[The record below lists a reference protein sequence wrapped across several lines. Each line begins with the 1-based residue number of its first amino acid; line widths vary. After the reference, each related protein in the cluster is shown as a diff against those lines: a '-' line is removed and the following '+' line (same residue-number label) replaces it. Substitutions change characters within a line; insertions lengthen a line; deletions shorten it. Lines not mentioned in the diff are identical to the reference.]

1 MADDD
6 GLSVR
11 TPTKSEMNTFK
22 VLANL
27 DFADLR
33 RAEPSSEAWT
43 GQKDSTKDL
52 KDMAKDPRRD
62 TTRDPRGDRQDAKS
76 EKSETWMASSLP
88 PTPKLNAA
96 RPARADAGR
105 TEDDDTESDGS
116 YERGRGD
123 RRRKDHDEDDD
134 ESESSYERGHRRY
147 DQRDSRVERT
157 GLKGGVSGA
166 GPSDH
171 HHDRDNGGQD
181 RGQDR
186 DERPVPEPKRPELEA
201 DVVLEKE
208 ALLYEIEMMEK
219 QGQIKL
225 HRELTMADSLDVIQ
239 YQYDRANMIVSTQQ
253 TVDWAKSGIKIGSN
267 LLEMLMKKFGL
278 TIVDG
283 FSNNLCKDMSK
294 FNKPLTKMYRK
305 YWRRGTSSPESE
317 LAMIVFGAL
326 AVTVMANKGLTGS
339 PPKPAPAPA
348 PLGGAFGKESAMPSA
363 MPSGM
368 PSTMPSM
375 NSMPTMKAAPAPPPI
390 PEWAKAAMASPL
402 PTHFAK
408 DSFTELGPERAP
420 VMPVSALRSIE
431 PVRTD
436 KPADKPVQE
445 RMERPIEKLERPIEK
460 VERPI
465 EKPDRPSEKPDR
477 PIDRPIDRPT
487 DRPIDRPDRPIRY
500 EDDPVMSSSAPISSS
515 VTSSSVVIDNT
526 RKLTLSSPRS
536 SRRKREMQSELNLDA

>member
-1 MADDD
+1 MLSTKNIPTGSGMSKSILPGAKVVKINSITLDTVPYDQKAYHLTLHCETEPID
-6 GLSVR
+6 GLDGFFID
-11 TPTKSEMNTFK
+11 K
-22 VLANL
+22 
-27 DFADLR
+27 DD
-33 RAEPSSEAWT
+33 PSKGKYL
-43 GQKDSTKDL
+43 GQI
-52 KDMAKDPRRD
+52 
-62 TTRDPRGDRQDAKS
+62 
-76 EKSETWMASSLP
+76 
-88 PTPKLNAA
+88 
-96 RPARADAGR
+96 GR
-105 TEDDDTESDGS
+105 VKCSMYPFSDG
-116 YERGRGD
+116 
-123 RRRKDHDEDDD
+123 
-134 ESESSYERGHRRY
+134 
-147 DQRDSRVERT
+147 VT
-157 GLKGGVSGA
+157 
-166 GPSDH
+166 
-171 HHDRDNGGQD
+171 
-181 RGQDR
+181 
-186 DERPVPEPKRPELEA
+186 
-201 DVVLEKE
+201 
-208 ALLYEIEMMEK
+208 
-219 QGQIKL
+219 
-225 HRELTMADSLDVIQ
+225 
-239 YQYDRANMIVSTQQ
+239 
-253 TVDWAKSGIKIGSN
+253 KSGIKIGSN

-363 MPSGM
+363 MPS
-368 PSTMPSM
+368 TMPSM
-375 NSMPTMKAAPAPPPI
+375 NSMPTMKAAPPPI

-431 PVRTD
+431 PVRTE
-436 KPADKPVQE
+436 KPVQE
-445 RMERPIEKLERPIEK
+445 RPMERPIEKLERPFERPPIEKLERPIEK
-460 VERPI
+460 VERPLERP
-465 EKPDRPSEKPDR
+465 EKPDRPDRSE
-477 PIDRPIDRPT
+477 
-487 DRPIDRPDRPIRY
+487 RY

>member
-33 RAEPSSEAWT
+33 RADPSSGAW
-43 GQKDSTKDL
+43 Q
-52 KDMAKDPRRD
+52 DPNL
-62 TTRDPRGDRQDAKS
+62 RQDPKQ
-76 EKSETWMASSLP
+76 EKQDPKQAEETWMASSLP
-88 PTPKLNAA
+88 PTPKLNAKA
-96 RPARADAGR
+96 SSKKNDN
-105 TEDDDTESDGS
+105 EDTESEHS
-116 YERGRGD
+116 ARYER
-123 RRRKDHDEDDD
+123 RR
-134 ESESSYERGHRRY
+134 
-147 DQRDSRVERT
+147 
-157 GLKGGVSGA
+157 
-166 GPSDH
+166 
-171 HHDRDNGGQD
+171 
-181 RGQDR
+181 R
-186 DERPVPEPKRPELEA
+186 DERDDRSESTHDDRRDLRDRSRADHGDHRRDEHDLGRRDEHDDRRDEHDDRQGDRVPEKEEPKRPELEA

-219 QGQIKL
+219 QGLIKL

-278 TIVDG
+278 NIVDG

-326 AVTVMANKGLTGS
+326 AVTVMANKGLTGN
-339 PPKPAPAPA
+339 PPKPAPTTA
-348 PLGGAFGKESAMPSA
+348 PLGGAFSSGKSDQQST
-363 MPSGM
+363 M

-375 NSMPTMKAAPAPPPI
+375 NSMNSVPSMKAPAPPPI

-420 VMPVSALRSIE
+420 VIPVSAIRSIE
-431 PVRTD
+431 P
-436 KPADKPVQE
+436 E
-445 RMERPIEKLERPIEK
+445 RVLAPEKFAS
-460 VERPI
+460 
-465 EKPDRPSEKPDR
+465 SEKPAERVSDR
-477 PIDRPIDRPT
+477 VSDRT
-487 DRPIDRPDRPIRY
+487 IDRPDRPERHLMATKSDY
-500 EDDPVMSSSAPISSS
+500 DEPVTSSAALP
-515 VTSSSVVIDNT
+515 VSSSVVVDTT